1 MSRTLPIVLF
11 GLTLVGTS
19 LIAQQ
24 PQTPQAQGGPAQQ
37 QQPFARA
44 SDALEHVTWRTR
56 TLVGDEKLTR
66 WKFAIRPE
74 GLSLLDSVVRAD
86 AVVVDYVEAS
96 SKQQVGGGI
105 SKTLDSSLTAD
116 EAAGVKAKMGTI
128 KLLAYRVDT
137 LPVEAAARKAVLQ
150 LAKTLGADTVVVA
163 TPDNTS
169 AQGLGAAADEAGV
182 NVALLV
188 KPDKLAS
195 VVSSLQGQ
203 SARLGVGIDTGAWL
217 EAGKLPADALNGVG
231 DRLRYV
237 NLRDRSGLGAAG
249 RNVRLGEGAGKLE
262 GFFDTLDKKKIRPL
276 ALTLDSTGIT
286 PAQANLFT
294 AVESFEKTV
303 QPAYG
308 RNFTEFSKTRPT
320 RWDLVTPA
328 RGQTLTAEQ
337 LETGNK
343 EQRRLID
350 AALPKQAYAKPKKA
364 RTLLVIESL
373 QGMSHNTIP
382 HANVMLQRLGETTGA
397 WKTVFSND
405 LTNLYYP
412 KIKTYDAIF
421 LNSIVGEAFADP
433 AVRDGLSRYV
443 KEGGGLAGIHG
454 TPWASRNWPEFAE
467 MIGAMDAP
475 HRLEQ
480 GVMHVYDHASPITK
494 PIGDKALNFREEYYR
509 FNTEGPKRLR
519 WNAVR
524 VLLTV
529 DLDDPKVE
537 PRPWPGYTRPDKIY
551 PVSWIRTY
559 GKGRVFYSS
568 IGHQPETFETPEL
581 VGHFYAGV
589 QYVLGDLDADATPNP
604 ATPAS
609 VSH

>member
-1 MSRTLPIVLF
+1 MMVA
-11 GLTLVGTS
+11 
-19 LIAQQ
+19 AQQ
-24 PQTPQAQGGPAQQ
+24 PPAQ
-37 QQPFARA
+37 PPAFDRA
-44 SDALEHVTWRTR
+44 SDALEKVTWRTR
-56 TLVGDEKLTR
+56 TLVGDERLTQ
-66 WKFAIRPE
+66 WKFAVRPE
-74 GLSLLDSVVRAD
+74 GAPFLDAIVRAD
-86 AVVVDYVEAS
+86 ALVVDYVEAS
-96 SKQQVGGGI
+96 NTQPVSKAI
-105 SKTLDSSLTAD
+105 AKPLDAKLTSD
-116 EAAGVKAKMGTI
+116 EVAAIKQKMGTI

-137 LPVEAAARKAVLQ
+137 LPTDAAARKAMLQ
-150 LAKTLGADTVVVA
+150 FAKSLGADTVVVA
-163 TPDNTS
+163 KPADTA

-182 NVALLV
+182 NIAMLV
-188 KPDKLAS
+188 PPDKIAA
-195 VVSSLQGQ
+195 VVKAQQGQ
-203 SARLGVGIDTGAWL
+203 SAKLGVGIDTGAWL
-217 EAGKLPADALNGVG
+217 EAGKLPADALTAVG

-237 NLRDRSGLGAAG
+237 NLRDRAALGASSK
-249 RNVRLGEGAGKLE
+249 NVRLGEGAGKLE
-262 GFFDTLDKKKIRPL
+262 AFFDALERKKIRPL
-276 ALTLDSTGIT
+276 AMTLDGTGVVAA
-286 PAQANLFT
+286 PADQFA
-294 AVESFEKTV
+294 AVEAFEKTV

-308 RNFTEFSKTRPT
+308 RNFTEFSKTRPI
-320 RWDLVTPA
+320 RWDLVVAP

-337 LETGNK
+337 LDAGNK

-373 QGMSHNTIP
+373 HGMSHNTIP

-412 KIKTYDAIF
+412 KIKSYDAIF

-433 AVRDGLSRYV
+433 AVRDGLSRFV
-443 KEGGGLAGIHG
+443 KEGGGLAGVHG

-480 GVMHVYDHASPITK
+480 GVMHVYDASSPISK
-494 PIGDKALNFREEYYR
+494 PITSKAINWREEYYR
-509 FNTEGPKRLR
+509 FNVDGPKRLR

-529 DLDDPKVE
+529 DLDDLKVE
-537 PRPWPGYTRPDKIY
+537 PRPWTGYTRPDKIY

-568 IGHQPETFETPEL
+568 IGHQPETFENPEL
-581 VGHFYAGV
+581 VGHFFAGV

>member
-1 MSRTLPIVLF
+1 MPRIVTPILVVLTAV
-11 GLTLVGTS
+11 GLVS
-19 LIAQQ
+19 LAQHLGAQQ
-24 PQTPQAQGGPAQQ
+24 PAPA
-37 QQPFARA
+37 PPAFDRA
-44 SDALEHVTWRTR
+44 SDALEKVTWRTR
-56 TLVGDEKLTR
+56 TLVGDDRLTR
-66 WKFAIRPE
+66 WKFAVRPE
-74 GLSLLDSVVRAD
+74 GLSFLDAIVRAD
-86 AVVVDYVEAS
+86 ALVVDYVEAT
-96 SKQQVGGGI
+96 SKQQVSGAI
-105 SKTLDSSLTAD
+105 AKPLDAKLTSD
-116 EAAGVKAKMGTI
+116 EIAAIKAKMGTI
-128 KLLAYRVDT
+128 KLLTYRVEP
-137 LPVEAAARKAVLQ
+137 LPADAAARKAVLQ
-150 LAKTLGADTVVVA
+150 FARSLGADTVVV
-163 TPDNTS
+163 TS
-169 AQGLGAAADEAGV
+169 PEDTAAQGLGAAADEAGITI
-182 NVALLV
+182 AMLV
-188 KPDKLAS
+188 PPDKLAA
-195 VVSSLQGQ
+195 VVKAQAGQ
-203 SARLGVGIDTGAWL
+203 SAKLGVGIDTGAWL
-217 EAGKLPADALNGVG
+217 EAGKLPAEALTAVG

-237 NLRDRSGLGAAG
+237 NLRDRAALGASSK
-249 RNVRLGEGAGKLE
+249 NTRLGEGAGKLDA
-262 GFFDTLDKKKIRPL
+262 FFDTLNRKNIRPL
-276 ALTLDSTGIT
+276 AMTLDGAGVVSA
-286 PAQANLFT
+286 PADLFT
-294 AVESFEKTV
+294 AVDAFEKTV

-320 RWDLVTPA
+320 RWDLVVAP

-337 LETGNK
+337 LEAGNK

-350 AALPKQAYAKPKKA
+350 AALPKQAYAKPKKP

-373 QGMSHNTIP
+373 HGMSHNTIP

-412 KIKTYDAIF
+412 KIKSYDAVF

-433 AVRDGLSRYV
+433 AVREGLSRFV
-443 KEGGGLAGIHG
+443 KEGGGMAGVHG

-480 GVMHVYDHASPITK
+480 GVMHVYDAASPITK
-494 PIGDKALNFREEYYR
+494 PITSEAINWREEYYR
-509 FNTEGPKRLR
+509 FNVDGPKRLR
-519 WNAVR
+519 WTDVR

-537 PRPWPGYTRPDKIY
+537 PRPWTGYTRPDKIY

-568 IGHQPETFETPEL
+568 IGHQPETFENPEL
-581 VGHFYAGV
+581 VGHFIAGV